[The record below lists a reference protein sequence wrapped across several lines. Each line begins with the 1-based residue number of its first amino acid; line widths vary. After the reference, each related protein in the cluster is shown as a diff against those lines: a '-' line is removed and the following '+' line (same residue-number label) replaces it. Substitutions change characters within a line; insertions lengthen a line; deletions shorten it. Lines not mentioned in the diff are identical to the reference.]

1 MTANDEAARA
11 QARAQHAQLIATIK
25 RAIATKVCPAC
36 KAPSFSGSETFK
48 HSLTFRGGG
57 GAMGGGQVY
66 DVQGTCSACGVQ
78 YNEMDMR

>member
-1 MTANDEAARA
+1 MSKSDEATRA

-36 KAPSFSGSETFK
+36 KAQAFTGSETFK
-48 HSLTFRGGG
+48 HSLTFRGGD

-66 DVQGTCSACGVQ
+66 DVQGKCSACGLQ